1 MDLFDADLR
10 AQVTQIHKNLFDS
23 FKRTLTFRFYLQAKE
38 VVIVDPNYMADF
50 DEADGNI
57 NTTTVVSSD
66 FPACVAYLER
76 QEFSDFVKG
85 DDSNIRFKAVYN
97 RIRVQ
102 VEADGFEF
110 MKDAVGFEFDGQ
122 QYAIEQ
128 GWSKLGVL
136 ADFEIFQIVLQRVV

>member
-10 AQVTQIHKNLFDS
+10 AQVERVHKNVFDS
-23 FKRTLTFRFYLQAKE
+23 FKRTLTFRFYMQAQE
-38 VVIVDPNYMADF
+38 VVIEDPNYMADF
-50 DEADGNI
+50 DEADGNL
-57 NTTTVVSSD
+57 NTATSVSAD

-76 QEFSDFVKG
+76 QEFSDFIKG

-97 RIRVQ
+97 RIRIQ
-102 VEADGFEF
+102 VEADAFEF
-110 MKDAVGFEFDGQ
+110 MKEAVGFEFDGQ

-136 ADFEIFQIVLQRVV
+136 ADFQIFQIILQRIV